1 MNEREL
7 IEELD
12 DIRRRVTAII
22 KSLDPKFDAAE
33 DGLPFTEDFLAFGKK
48 QVAMSKI
55 GMALRCGTCEN
66 CTKGFEF
73 LLNSGEQTKRVRC
86 MHCYHVMTVSRNG
99 KVHP

>member
-1 MNEREL
+1 MNEKEL

-12 DIRRRVTAII
+12 TIRSRITAII

-33 DGLPFTEDFLAFGKK
+33 DGLPFTEDFLSFGQK

-55 GMALRCGTCEN
+55 GMALRCGTREN
-66 CTKGFEF
+66 CMKGFEF

-86 MHCYHVMTVSRNG
+86 MSCYHVTTVRRG
-99 KVHP
+99 

>member
-1 MNEREL
+1 MNEKEL

-22 KSLDPKFDAAE
+22 KSLDPKFDDAD
-33 DGLPFTEDFLAFGKK
+33 DGLPYTEDFLTYEQKACD
-48 QVAMSKI
+48 VAQT

-66 CTKGFEF
+66 CVKGFEF
-73 LLNSGEQTKRVRC
+73 ILKSGEQTKRVRC
-86 MHCYHVMTVSRNG
+86 MSCYHVTTVSRNG